1 MHHELNERIYMHQPE
16 GFISKDKRKPCV
28 LIEDV
33 IV

>member
-1 MHHELNERIYMHQPE
+1 MHQPE

-33 IV
+33 IVWVEIVIELMV